1 MTSHPTCCHPEDSVE
16 TALQLMKDK
25 RVRRLPVVDQQ
36 MQLEGMLSISDFI
49 RREGVN
55 TTATYYIK
63 TAAVDVRKAMATLEN
78 HVSEVNQVQSD
89 TNGTPGNNSTVEPS
103 TIQ

>member
-1 MTSHPTCCHPEDSVE
+1 
-16 TALQLMKDK
+16 
-25 RVRRLPVVDQQ
+25 
-36 MQLEGMLSISDFI
+36 
-49 RREGVN
+49 VN